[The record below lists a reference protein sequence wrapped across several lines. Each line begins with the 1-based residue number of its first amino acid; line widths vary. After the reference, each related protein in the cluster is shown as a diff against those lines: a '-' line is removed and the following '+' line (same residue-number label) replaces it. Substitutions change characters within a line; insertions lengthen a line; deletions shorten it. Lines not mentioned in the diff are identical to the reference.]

1 MRNKHILIS
10 AKCDIPLIKNIIKK
24 LKDINWLKLDY
35 HDPIKDSINIKDFY
49 NKLKDYDLIITKV
62 GGESSIDLV
71 HMAELFNIPTIN
83 SLSSILLCKN
93 KIALDTA
100 LRNAFEKHKK
110 DIKHFNLPNSWIHP
124 SPLKDLKHFKNW
136 ATPKLPLVF
145 KSHDQHNEFF
155 RFNFLA
161 RERNEIDDFIL
172 SKKEFLYF
180 DLYIQDFIECDGMDR
195 KVYVI
200 GDKIYGVQRENPI
213 YIYLREKPE
222 SINVEEI
229 KRKPFILDDSIKN
242 LSKILSKEL
251 NLNIFGFDLIKSLD
265 KNEYYLIDLNDFPGF
280 RGIEDIDLV
289 IVEYILD
296 YLKHLENKK

>member
-24 LKDINWLKLDY
+24 LEDINGLRLDY
-35 HDPIKDSINIKDFY
+35 HDPIKDSINLKGFY
-49 NKLKDYDLIITKV
+49 QKLKDYDLIITKV
-62 GGESSIDLV
+62 GGESSIDLLY
-71 HMAELFNIPTIN
+71 MAKLFNIHTIN
-83 SLSSILLCKN
+83 NLSSILLCKN
-93 KIALDTA
+93 KIALDSA

-110 DIKHFNLPNSWIHP
+110 DIKDFNLPNSWIHP
-124 SPLKDLKHFKNW
+124 SPLKDLKHFKEW

-161 RERNEIDDFIL
+161 RDRNEIDDFIL
-172 SKKEFLYF
+172 SKKDFLYF
-180 DLYIQDFIECDGMDR
+180 DLYIQEFIECDGIDR

-200 GDKIYGVQRENPI
+200 GDKMYGVQRENPI

-229 KRKPFILDDSIKN
+229 ERKSFILDDNIKN

-251 NLNIFGFDLIKSLD
+251 NLNIFGFDLVKPLH
-265 KNEYYLIDLNDFPGF
+265 KTGYYLLDLNDFPGF
-280 RGIEDIDLV
+280 RGIKGIDQV

-296 YLKHLENKK
+296 YLQELENKK